1 MKKSTFFERLGEQ
14 KPSKKH
20 SYINYALLVVLVL
33 MFSANQL
40 FMAGIN
46 SSLGS
51 SGDGSSLKS
60 FFGFVSSASEFDL
73 DGDIVSDSIK
83 LVIPTGIPAIYG
95 EELGVS
101 FDSVQQSINV
111 LKAFDPSYGKQ
122 KITPVGV
129 ELKRYID
136 VGLRISCEYC
146 CSAKSIIRSNGD
158 AACGC
163 AHSQAMRGLLSYL
176 INNHGDEYTN
186 DELLRELA
194 RWKGTYFPKQMIQK
208 ISTQLQGGQE
218 FTPDTAA
225 LILDMELP
233 DYGSGKSAPLPSEI
247 KDLPSMVG
255 GC

>member
-1 MKKSTFFERLGEQ
+1 MKKLTFLEKIKEQ
-14 KPSKKH
+14 KPVKKY
-20 SYINYALLVVLVL
+20 SYINYVLLSFLALALIGNQMMV
-33 MFSANQL
+33 FSISDN
-40 FMAGIN
+40 
-46 SSLGS
+46 LGVS
-51 SGDGSSLKS
+51 KS
-60 FFGFVSSASEFDL
+60 FKLFSGLVMGANALEL
-73 DGDIVSDSIK
+73 TGDTLQDAIK
-83 LVIPTGIPAIYG
+83 LVIPTGIPEIYG

-101 FDSVQQSINV
+101 FDSTQQAINV
-111 LKAFDPSYGKQ
+111 LKVFDPTYGK
-122 KITPVGV
+122 KKLDLNEE

-146 CSAKSIIRSNGD
+146 CSAKSIITSKGD

-163 AHSQAMRGLLSYL
+163 AHSQAMRGLLAYL
-176 INNHGDEYTN
+176 ISNHGDQYTN

-208 ISTQLQGGQE
+208 ISDQLQGGQD

-225 LILDMELP
+225 LILDIKLP